1 MAMSLVRLLPILRGG
16 VAQKR
21 RLIMLMAEEGFLASL
36 KTQSKRK
43 RRKTVCDGMLWTGIA
58 D

>member
-1 MAMSLVRLLPILRGG
+1 VGLLPVGG

-21 RLIMLMAEEGFLASL
+21 RLKKLCLWSKEGFLASL

>member
-1 MAMSLVRLLPILRGG
+1 MSLVRLLPILRGG